1 MSFPFDNGWR
11 IGDLLPTASTARPA
25 NHWLFLTRVKDG
37 YAERNRQRPCRLL
50 YRCDS
55 LEYTPEKKQFWG
67 NIFFVPGAVKERA
80 LLADCG
86 DCRPINAEFRNGSTS
101 AASG

>member
-1 MSFPFDNGWR
+1 MPHRNASLAISFASAGVSVSSALVPARGVRIIATSKTAWIRVVFIFIMSFPFDNGWR

-55 LEYTPEKKQFWG
+55 
-67 NIFFVPGAVKERA
+67 
-80 LLADCG
+80 
-86 DCRPINAEFRNGSTS
+86 
-101 AASG
+101 

>member
-55 LEYTPEKKQFWG
+55 LEYTPEKKAILGQHLFC
-67 NIFFVPGAVKERA
+67 PGGRERTRA
-80 LLADCG
+80 IGGLWRLSPDQC
-86 DCRPINAEFRNGSTS
+86 
-101 AASG
+101 